1 MARPSGGT
9 GPIRMELLDALTDR
23 ALVIT
28 LAILGAIITTA
39 GAVLGNK
46 GTGHAAKL
54 RRVMIWTG
62 YSISFA
68 SVVLFIV
75 AGFLSGR

>member
-1 MARPSGGT
+1 
-9 GPIRMELLDALTDR
+9 MELFNALTDR
-23 ALVIT
+23 ALVIA
-28 LAILGAIITTA
+28 LAILGAIIATA
-39 GAVLGNK
+39 GTVVGNK

-54 RRVMIWTG
+54 RRAMMWTG
-62 YSISFA
+62 YSISFG

>member
-1 MARPSGGT
+1 
-9 GPIRMELLDALTDR
+9 MELLNALTDR
-23 ALVIT
+23 GLVIA
-28 LAILGAIITTA
+28 LAILGAIIATA

-46 GTGHAAKL
+46 STGHAAKL
-54 RRVMIWTG
+54 RRVMMWTG